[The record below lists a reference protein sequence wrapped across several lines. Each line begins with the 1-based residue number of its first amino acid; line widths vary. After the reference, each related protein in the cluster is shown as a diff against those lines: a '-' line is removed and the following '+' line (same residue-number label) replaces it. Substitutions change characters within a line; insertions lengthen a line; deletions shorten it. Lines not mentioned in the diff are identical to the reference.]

1 MGDGG
6 NDALPLVTSTEFH
19 GMFLAV
25 MKVLINDKAWFMPT
39 LTVYLLLLKQVVGR
53 VLVLRL
59 LLFKSTMPIVLLLIV
74 TNLTMT
80 DVKQRC

>member
-1 MGDGG
+1 
-6 NDALPLVTSTEFH
+6 
-19 GMFLAV
+19 

>member
-1 MGDGG
+1 
-6 NDALPLVTSTEFH
+6 
-19 GMFLAV
+19 MFLAV

-80 DVKQRC
+80 EVKQRC

>member
-1 MGDGG
+1 
-6 NDALPLVTSTEFH
+6 
-19 GMFLAV
+19 MFLAV